1 MRGKKPQGRCQD
13 GDTVWSFHP
22 EVARDL
28 APEEGGR
35 GHVLGLDWKPP
46 LDLAVVFFAEPH
58 LEWQLGLPGL
68 GTGCA
73 WPTQFTEVN

>member
-1 MRGKKPQGRCQD
+1 M
-13 GDTVWSFHP
+13 WSFHP

-28 APEEGGR
+28 TPEEGGR

-46 LDLAVVFFAEPH
+46 LDLAVVFFAEPY

>member
-1 MRGKKPQGRCQD
+1 M
-13 GDTVWSFHP
+13 WSFHP

-28 APEEGGR
+28 APEEGGQ
-35 GHVLGLDWKPP
+35 GHVSGLDWKPP
-46 LDLAVVFFAEPH
+46 LDLAVVFFAELH

-68 GTGCA
+68 GTGCG